1 MNIVMASR
9 IVELSEK
16 KKKLDRLKQ
25 KVRNWKGI
33 AFVSIL
39 FLTVKVACEQL
50 MMAMR

>member
-33 AFVSIL
+33 ALVSIL